1 MNVMRVM
8 CMKRCQ
14 ESMRSAARA
23 LLALALS
30 YLPLSA
36 AAAPVINT
44 EEMSLAVGENR
55 TIPATEVQSFSNAA
69 DAIAE
74 VKVPANG
81 AQLVIVGR
89 KPGTSTLL
97 LLMKDGR
104 EVVWKINVFA
114 QPVQVVESELTEL
127 LGDAPGI
134 GVRRVGPRFF
144 IEGGVT
150 TEPELD
156 RIKHIADLY
165 KGQVESLV
173 VLGGVAADRKINLRI
188 ELFFVQ
194 YEKTRNLQVG
204 VAWPATI
211 GGDAFGTFNFA
222 WDFLTKST
230 TTATAA
236 LVDQPLPGLDMA
248 TRNGWVKVLKH
259 STLITANG
267 VEAEYENGGA
277 QWFPANNGLTSTIR
291 EIKFGT
297 NLKVLP
303 RYDPKRG
310 EMLITVGADTTDL
323 TPPVTSSTVLPGQ
336 VNSKLNT
343 QVAMKLG
350 QSLVL
355 SGIRS
360 SQLRH
365 SNNGI
370 PWLSEIPIIGHL
382 FGSKTTEENEL
393 EGAVFVVPSVID
405 NVPQH
410 SAELVRKTIEGF
422 KDYGGEVDRLAPLDR
437 AADAIQ
443 REGKRAN

>member
-1 MNVMRVM
+1 MSVQQVPMSIIQRIAFVLV
-8 CMKRCQ
+8 
-14 ESMRSAARA
+14 A
-23 LLALALS
+23 LISS

-36 AAAPVINT
+36 AAAPVTAT

-55 TIPATEVQSFSNAA
+55 TIPATDVHSFSNAS
-69 DAIAE
+69 DTVAE
-74 VKVPANG
+74 VKVPQNG
-81 AQLVIVGR
+81 AQFVIVGR
-89 KPGTSTLL
+89 RPGTTTLL

-104 EVVWKINVFA
+104 EVMWKINVFA
-114 QPVQVVESELTEL
+114 QPVQVVESELSEL
-127 LGDAPGI
+127 LGDTPGI
-134 GVRRVGPRFF
+134 RVRRVGPRFF

-150 TEPELD
+150 TEPELE
-156 RIKHIADLY
+156 RIKHVADLY
-165 KGQVESLV
+165 QGQVESLV
-173 VLGGVAADRKINLRI
+173 VLGGVAADRKINLRV
-188 ELFFVQ
+188 ELYFVQ
-194 YEKTRNLQVG
+194 YEKTRNLQIG
-204 VAWPATI
+204 ISWPETI
-211 GGDAFGTFNFA
+211 GGNAFGTFNFA

-248 TRNGWVKVLKH
+248 TRNGWAKVLKH

-297 NLKVLP
+297 TLKVLP

-323 TPPVTSSTVLPGQ
+323 TPPVTSSTVLPSQ

-360 SQLRH
+360 SLLRH

-370 PWLSEIPIIGHL
+370 PWLSQIPIIGHL
-382 FGSKTTEENEL
+382 FGSKSTEESEL
-393 EGAVFVVPSVID
+393 EGAVFIVPSVLD

-410 SAELVRKTIEGF
+410 NAELVRKTIDKFEHYEG
-422 KDYGGEVDRLAPLDR
+422 KLDHLTGLGQS
-437 AADAIQ
+437 ADHIQ
-443 REGKRAN
+443 MEGKRAD